1 MSLVFSYIPRKHKDS
16 SDFMI
21 FSWGTERDQ
30 WYAIFTES
38 RYLQDYKTGKI
49 WEPNITS
56 QIAAMR

>member
-1 MSLVFSYIPRKHKDS
+1 
-16 SDFMI
+16 MI

-38 RYLQDYKTGKI
+38 RSLQDYKTGKI